1 MLKSIILASQSPRR
15 RELMLLMNVP
25 FSSENP
31 QIEETVDP
39 ELPIEKAIEKIATD
53 KALDVFKRHPQA
65 IVIGS
70 DTVVVLDGQV
80 LGKPSDDED
89 AVRMLKELSGKTH
102 KVITGVC
109 LISDE
114 EKIVFHSS
122 AKVTFYP
129 LEEAQI
135 RNYVSNSLPLDK
147 AGAYGIQ
154 DRGALLIKSIDGD
167 YYTIMGLPI
176 AEVNRR
182 LKKMNGGS
190 GF

>member
-39 ELPIEKAIEKIATD
+39 SLPIEKAIEKIAID

-70 DTVVVLDGQV
+70 DTVVVLDGKV
-80 LGKPSDDED
+80 MGKPADDED

-154 DRGALLIKSIDGD
+154 DRGALFIKGIEGD

>member
-1 MLKSIILASQSPRR
+1 MIKSIVLASQSPRR
-15 RELMLLMNVP
+15 RELMMLLNLP

-31 QIEETVDP
+31 QIEELVDP
-39 ELPIEKAIEKIATD
+39 SLPIQKAIEKIAVD
-53 KALDVFKRHPQA
+53 KAMDVFNRHPNA

-70 DTVVVLDGQV
+70 DTVVVLDDV
-80 LGKPSDDED
+80 ILGKPTDD
-89 AVRMLKELSGKTH
+89 AVRMLKMLSGKTH

-109 LISDE
+109 MISDK
-114 EKIVFHSS
+114 EKIVFHST

-129 LEEAQI
+129 LDEALI
-135 RNYVSNSLPLDK
+135 KSYVASSLPLDK

-154 DRGALLIKSIDGD
+154 DRGALFIESITGD

-182 LKKMNGGS
+182 LRKMEGVIG
-190 GF
+190 